1 MPLSLNQTIGH
12 LKVLMTRVKDAVFPE
27 YSDAQQGYVLRS
39 IQTELEAV
47 TDFEVASAFLDRL
60 PAIRNLLAT
69 DVEAIAHNDPA
80 AQSHQEI
87 VYCYP
92 AVTAMLYYRTA
103 HELHLLGVPVIP
115 RMLTE
120 YAHSNTGIDIHPGA
134 VIGDH
139 FAIDHGTG
147 IVIGETTV
155 IGSHVT
161 LYQGVTLGA
170 RNFTY
175 GEDGIPLKLPR
186 HPILEDGVTVYSNAS
201 ILGRVTIGRD
211 SVIGGNVW
219 LTHSVPPQSRILQG
233 KTQDFSFSDGAG
245 I

>member
-1 MPLSLNQTIGH
+1 MDLSLKRTVGH
-12 LKVLMTRVKDAVFPE
+12 LKVLMERVKDAVFPE
-27 YSDAQQGYVLRS
+27 YSDTPGPYAYRC

-47 TDFEVASAFLDRL
+47 TDAATASAFMEKL
-60 PAIRNLLAT
+60 PLIRELLAT

-80 AQSHQEI
+80 VKSFQEI

-103 HELHLLGVPVIP
+103 HELHLLGIPVIP

-120 YAHSNTGIDIHPGA
+120 YAHSYTGIDIHPGA

-147 IVIGETTV
+147 IVIGETSV

-175 GEDGIPLKLPR
+175 GDDGRPLNLPR
-186 HPILEDGVTVYSNAS
+186 HPILEDGVTVFSNSS

-219 LTHSVPPQSRILQG
+219 LTHSVPPRSRILQG
-233 KTQDFSFSDGAG
+233 KPQDLDLVDGAG

>member
-1 MPLSLNQTIGH
+1 MDLSLKRTVGH
-12 LKVLMTRVKDAVFPE
+12 LKVLMERVKDAVFPE
-27 YSDAQQGYVLRS
+27 YSDTPENYALQCIR
-39 IQTELEAV
+39 TELEAV
-47 TDFEVASAFLDRL
+47 TDAATASAFLERF
-60 PAIRNLLAT
+60 PGIRALLAT

-80 AQSHQEI
+80 VKSIQEV

-103 HELHLLGVPVIP
+103 HELHLLGIPVIP

-120 YAHSNTGIDIHPGA
+120 YAHSQTGIDIHPGA

-147 IVIGETTV
+147 IVIGETTI

-175 GEDGIPLKLPR
+175 DGEGNPVNLPR

-219 LTHSVPPQSRILQG
+219 LTRSVPEKSRILQG
-233 KTQDFSFSDGAG
+233 KTQDFAFSDGAG

>member
-47 TDFEVASAFLDRL
+47 TDSEVASAFLERL
-60 PAIRNLLAT
+60 PAIRDLLAT

-80 AQSHQEI
+80 GQSRQEI

>member
-1 MPLSLNQTIGH
+1 MALSLNQTVEH
-12 LKVLMTRVKDAVFPE
+12 LKVLMARIKDAVFPE
-27 YSDAQQGYVLRS
+27 YGDGQETYVLRS

-47 TDFEVASAFLDRL
+47 TDSATAFAFLERL
-60 PAIRNLLAT
+60 PGIRALLAT

-80 AQSHQEI
+80 VKSRQEI
-87 VYCYP
+87 VFCYP
-92 AVTAMLYYRTA
+92 AVTAMIYYRTA

-170 RNFTY
+170 RNFSY
-175 GEDGIPLKLPR
+175 DADGLPRNVPR

-201 ILGRVTIGRD
+201 ILGRVTIGQN

-219 LTHSVPPQSRILQG
+219 LTRSVPAHSRILQG
-233 KTQDFSFSDGAG
+233 KPQEMIFTDGAG

>member
-1 MPLSLNQTIGH
+1 MALSLNQTVSH
-12 LKVLMTRVKDAVFPE
+12 LKVMMPHLKDVVFPQ
-27 YSDAQQGYVLRS
+27 YSDGQAGYATRCIHS
-39 IQTELEAV
+39 ELEAV
-47 TDFEVASAFLDRL
+47 TDAATASAFMDRI
-60 PAIRNLLAT
+60 PRIRELLET

-80 AQSHQEI
+80 VKSIQEI
-87 VYCYP
+87 VFCYP
-92 AVTAMLYYRTA
+92 AVTAMIYYRTA
-103 HELHLLGVPVIP
+103 HELYRLGVSVIP

-120 YAHSNTGIDIHPGA
+120 YAHSATGIDIHPGA

-147 IVIGETTV
+147 VVVGETAV

-170 RNFTY
+170 RNFSY
-175 GEDGIPLKLPR
+175 DEEGRPRNIPR

-201 ILGRVTIGRD
+201 ILGRVTIGRN

-219 LTHSVPPQSRILQG
+219 LTRSVPAHSRILQG
-233 KTQDFSFSDGAG
+233 KPQEMIFTDGAG